1 MTNDNEAMNPMS
13 ANALAASFLD
23 TLEEEHASLLRM
35 HDHFER
41 QIEAV
46 RDRDH
51 ERIEAA
57 ALQTSDEVNVL
68 ARLKQTRNRQI
79 RLLGRVMRLEEREVS
94 IREVAEA
101 LEREGDGDAIG
112 IRILDLREKIR
123 AQALLTQERCRD
135 LEFAL
140 EYSVHLGHELLE
152 AITGTD
158 DPSGGR
164 HYTSDGGAV
173 ESSPGKRSIL
183 NRVG

>member
-1 MTNDNEAMNPMS
+1 MTHGNDATNPTS
-13 ANALAASFLD
+13 PIALASSLLD
-23 TLEEEHASLLRM
+23 TIEAEHASLVRM

-41 QIEAV
+41 QIAAV
-46 RDRDH
+46 RERDH
-51 ERIEAA
+51 EHIERA
-57 ALQTSDEVNVL
+57 ALHTSDEVNVL
-68 ARLKQTRNRQI
+68 ARLMQTRNRQI
-79 RLLGRVMRLEEREVS
+79 RLLGRVLRLEEFEVS

-101 LEREGDGDAIG
+101 LERSGDCDAVG
-112 IRILDLREKIR
+112 ARILDLRETIR
-123 AQALLTQERCRD
+123 SQAVRTQDRCRD

-152 AITGTD
+152 AITGVD

-173 ESSPGKRSIL
+173 ESSSGKRSIL